1 MTFRTILH
9 QLRSS
14 NVYKLMTG
22 EQLQSSQLKSAPCL
36 TENVISNVPKK
47 SSLNS
52 PLSQNAT
59 SKMAGLNSNGT
70 PSVVSAELS
79 RSAVMLAASVSVQD
93 LNAKCSPTQLT
104 DTVRIEHRELVKVL
118 KSMSVNCARD
128 GHSHYDTILR
138 PDVYV
143 RRLIKEGI
151 LPQDAEMG
159 RVQVGSYKR
168 TGVCSTVGYLKRRE
182 VQIKNFM
189 EDDGCPRV
197 DEMYNILLQG
207 VMLAYLTGAASPES
221 HVIAELAQLLYL
233 LPSNL
238 QGRVLNDTDVM
249 MRLGSRN

>member
-1 MTFRTILH
+1 
-9 QLRSS
+9 
-14 NVYKLMTG
+14 
-22 EQLQSSQLKSAPCL
+22 
-36 TENVISNVPKK
+36 
-47 SSLNS
+47 
-52 PLSQNAT
+52 
-59 SKMAGLNSNGT
+59 MAGLNSNGT

-93 LNAKCSPTQLT
+93 LNDKCSSTQLT

-168 TGVCSTVGYLKRRE
+168 TGVCSTAGYLKRRE

-197 DEMYNILLQG
+197 DEMYTILLQG
-207 VMLAYLTGAASPES
+207 VMLAYLTGEATPES